1 MLGYVLEQRIRVS
14 AAENVVG
21 DVAKGIEPTLSSVC
35 LLIQPRVGDGDSRLR
50 GQHDQGFLI
59 LHREPSSTPLLGEIN
74 VAEYLAHR
82 LYRRTQERMHRRV
95 IGWESDGS
103 GMVCDVRDP
112 DWSWLANQEPEHAAP
127 ARRGSDEP
135 PLLGRNSSRDKL
147 HQLTRLSDDSQ
158 RSVAGVCNLGGQVDD
173 PLQHDRKRKLG
184 CESEPG
190 LEEHIL
196 AIAAMGHRRRMYACR
211 AGRRIGTI
219 DPSGSGLLALVQP
232 SERWKAVVMGT
243 ANGFKSILLATD
255 GSPESSSAADAA
267 ISLALGSSAQVTV
280 IHGWTLEVH
289 HQHGYWDV
297 EVRGEAERLVDAVVS
312 RLRAAGVRSDRVI
325 SQADGKHVAAAVAV
339 AASDFKADLVIVGSR
354 GLSEWQSM
362 FKHSVSHQLLSTLDC
377 PLLVVRGRS
386 LGADGGARRIL
397 LAIAGGDDIAPG
409 VRAASAAAAA
419 PGSKVLV
426 VHVTQALTAEAVA
439 YVEPDDE
446 VAATMAST
454 IKLLSDAEVTAEGVV
469 THSGPVAL
477 VIADIA
483 SRWQADLI
491 VAGSSR
497 MGNLAGL
504 LLGSVSHDLLH
515 VADRPVLIAARAG
528 S

>member
-1 MLGYVLEQRIRVS
+1 
-14 AAENVVG
+14 
-21 DVAKGIEPTLSSVC
+21 
-35 LLIQPRVGDGDSRLR
+35 
-50 GQHDQGFLI
+50 
-59 LHREPSSTPLLGEIN
+59 
-74 VAEYLAHR
+74 
-82 LYRRTQERMHRRV
+82 
-95 IGWESDGS
+95 
-103 GMVCDVRDP
+103 
-112 DWSWLANQEPEHAAP
+112 
-127 ARRGSDEP
+127 
-135 PLLGRNSSRDKL
+135 
-147 HQLTRLSDDSQ
+147 
-158 RSVAGVCNLGGQVDD
+158 
-173 PLQHDRKRKLG
+173 
-184 CESEPG
+184 
-190 LEEHIL
+190 
-196 AIAAMGHRRRMYACR
+196 
-211 AGRRIGTI
+211 
-219 DPSGSGLLALVQP
+219 
-232 SERWKAVVMGT
+232 MGT
-243 ANGFKSILLATD
+243 SNGFKSILLATD

-280 IHGWTLEVH
+280 IHVWNLEVH